1 MDNPPLPPFR
11 KGGMGGFER
20 RKTMQVLMWIIFL
33 IALGIAIFAVQNSN
47 APIVTIKFL
56 VWKFETSLVYSIL
69 GSLGLGILLT
79 FLFWIS
85 RALRASFQ
93 TKKQSMKF
101 RKDNGR
107 DLQKHELE
115 K

>member
-20 RKTMQVLMWIIFL
+20 RKTMQVLIWLIFL

-47 APIVTIKFL
+47 APLVIIKFL
-56 VWKFETSLVYSIL
+56 FWKFETSLVYTIL
-69 GSLGLGILLT
+69 GSVGLGILLPL
-79 FLFWIS
+79 LFWIS
-85 RALRASFQ
+85 RTLRASFQ
-93 TKKQSMKF
+93 TKTPPHEIS
-101 RKDNGR
+101 KDNGGE
-107 DLQKHELE
+107 LQK